1 MDNLKKKAILDILRI
16 ARKREVEAFNYYKK
30 ASEKAPYSETKSLF
44 IQLAEEERKHRFFLT
59 KEMQKIEQLLIDETE
74 ESFLRDAEVQYPIPD
89 DIDFQKIQS
98 TPGIDLAA
106 VSLPVELLGGD
117 YMDTVILEREGRAP
131 SLGIF
136 LYDVMGHGMDATQL
150 KALGRKVFGKL
161 REDWMRGLG
170 HVDMSRPQQVMME
183 VNRKLI
189 GDCQSTGR
197 FVSVFYGVVDPAGK
211 TMTYTSAGHDP
222 PILINFGG
230 DYVHLNETELVLGV
244 DKDVNYS
251 EVNISIDTVDVLIL
265 FSDGITEAGDPKGKM
280 FEREGLYM
288 AAQEAKRSSAQE
300 IVSHI
305 FNELRKFLRGSP
317 ITDDFT
323 LAVMKIGSKE

>member
-1 MDNLKKKAILDILRI
+1 MDILRM

-74 ESFLRDAEVQYPIPD
+74 ESFLRAGEVQYPIPD
-89 DIDFQKIQS
+89 AIDFQKLQS
-98 TPGIDLAA
+98 APGIDLAA
-106 VSLPVELLGGD
+106 VSLPAELLGGD
-117 YMDTVILEREGRAP
+117 YMDTVILERDDRAP

-150 KALGRKVFGKL
+150 KALGRKVFGQL
-161 REDWMRGLG
+161 REDWVRGRG
-170 HVDMSRPQQVMME
+170 HVDMSHPQQVIME
-183 VNRKLI
+183 ANRKLI

-197 FVSVFYGVVDPAGK
+197 FVSVFYGVVDPEGK

-222 PILINFGG
+222 PILINSVG
-230 DYVHLNETELVLGV
+230 DYVHLDETELVLGV
-244 DKDVNYS
+244 DEDVNYTA
-251 EVNISIDTVDVLIL
+251 VNISIDTGDVLIF
-265 FSDGITEAGDPKGKM
+265 FSDGITEAGDSKGKM

-288 AAQEAKRSSAQE
+288 AAQEAKRSSAQK
-300 IVSHI
+300 IVRHI
-305 FNELRKFLRGSP
+305 FNELRKFLRGNP

-323 LAVMKIGSKE
+323 LAVVKIGSSGNE